1 MAWGKL
7 SLWSNLMSQL
17 QEIELNAFL
26 KSKETK
32 KEFVFL
38 HFA

>member
-1 MAWGKL
+1 
-7 SLWSNLMSQL
+7 MSQL